1 MKAGNHINHIKKFSI
16 KDRLLSFRNAFS
28 GFVRLVS
35 YEHNARIHIV
45 VLILVISAGLLLGIS
60 SSDWIAVVFASGLVI
75 ISESFNTAIEYL
87 SDEVS
92 PDYNEKIRA
101 AKDVAAAGVLIS
113 AIISVIIGLI
123 IFLPEIYRLL

>member
-1 MKAGNHINHIKKFSI
+1 MEAGNQNKSLGKFKI
-16 KDRLLSFRNAFS
+16 KDRLMSFRNAFS
-28 GFVRLVS
+28 GFVQLVR
-35 YEHNARIHIV
+35 YEHNARIHFVILV
-45 VLILVISAGLLLGIS
+45 LVISAGLLLGIS
-60 SSDWIAVVFASGLVI
+60 SSDWIAVTLASGLVI

-92 PDYNEKIRA
+92 KGYSEKIRA

-123 IFLPEIYRLL
+123 VFLPQIYRLL